1 MSDDKISR
9 RQLLQTALAG
19 LAAVP
24 TSTLIARQ
32 AGAVETVSEDD
43 PTAKS
48 FGYVVDAN
56 KVVTA
61 NNPTYKPGQHCAN
74 CYQYSVV
81 KAGAGEGGCAIF
93 AGKLVK
99 ANGWCKVWVPQAE
112 KKPG

>member
-1 MSDDKISR
+1 MTDEKFSR

-24 TSTLIARQ
+24 AATLIARD
-32 AGAVETVSEDD
+32 AGAVDAVSEAD

-48 FGYVVDAN
+48 FGYVADAS
-56 KVVTA
+56 KVVVAT
-61 NNPTYKPGQHCAN
+61 NPTYKPNQNCAN
-74 CYQYSVV
+74 CYQYSG
-81 KAGAGEGGCAIF
+81 KGGAAAGPCAIF

-99 ANGWCKVWVPQAE
+99 AKGWCKVWVPQAE